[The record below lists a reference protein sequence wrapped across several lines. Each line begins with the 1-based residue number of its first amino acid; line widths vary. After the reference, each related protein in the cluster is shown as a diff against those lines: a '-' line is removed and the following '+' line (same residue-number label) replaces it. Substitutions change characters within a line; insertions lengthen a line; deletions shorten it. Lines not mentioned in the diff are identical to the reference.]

1 MPLLVAVPPARAA
14 LPRHVL
20 TASAVRAGARSRP
33 PHARFRPQA
42 DTHDEVETLSMTQ
55 LFGDPEQFGEDA
67 LRGFVAA
74 HPDHV
79 TPVDGGVV
87 RSRPQAGGRVAVVV
101 GGGCGHYPAFHGL
114 VGPGLAAGAVVGNVF
129 TSPSARQAERVAR
142 AADSGGGVLFSFG
155 NYAGDRLNF
164 GMAQERLRHAGLDV
178 RTVVVTDDI
187 ASAPAERRTE
197 RRGIAGDFTVFKVAG
212 AAAEEGLDLDGV
224 EEAARRANDRTFS
237 FGVALSGCTLPGAD
251 RPLFTVPDGMMAVGL
266 GIHGEPGIEDRPRTD
281 AATLARTLVTRL
293 LEERPADS
301 GDRVAAILNG
311 LGATKYEELFLLWG
325 QVEAELRAA
334 GLTVVRPEVGELVTS
349 LDMAAVS
356 LTLTWLDEDL
366 ERWWCAPCDTPGY
379 KRNPARPAGAP
390 PTLAPADGA
399 GADAVLPAADDA
411 SRRAAARVLHVL
423 RTVRQALH
431 DNADD
436 LGRIDAVAGDGDHGR
451 GMCKGIDAAVRAAAR
466 VAERGAGAGTTLT
479 AAADAW
485 ADEAGGTSGVLW
497 GAGLRALADALGDT
511 GAVDGERVAAGVRA
525 ALDAVTRL
533 GGARPGDK
541 TLVDALVPLAEQ
553 LDAGVAEGLSLAK
566 ASGRAAEAAT
576 RAAEETASLRPRT
589 GRAAPLAERSLGT
602 PDAGATSLALCARTA
617 AGA

>member
-1 MPLLVAVPPARAA
+1 
-14 LPRHVL
+14 
-20 TASAVRAGARSRP
+20 
-33 PHARFRPQA
+33 
-42 DTHDEVETLSMTQ
+42 MTQ

-67 LRGFVAA
+67 LRGFAAA
-74 HPDHV
+74 HADHV

-87 RSRPQAGGRVAVVV
+87 RSRPLADGRVAVVV

-142 AADSGGGVLFSFG
+142 AAERGGGVLFGFG

-164 GMAQERLRHAGLDV
+164 GMAQERLRDAGLDV
-178 RTVVVTDDI
+178 RTVVVTDDV
-187 ASAPAERRTE
+187 ASAPAERRGE

-212 AAAEEGLDLDGV
+212 AAAEEGLDLAGV

-251 RPLFTVPDGMMAVGL
+251 RPLFTVADGMMAVGL

-281 AATLARTLVTRL
+281 AATLARTLVARL
-293 LEERPADS
+293 LEERPAGS
-301 GDRVAAILNG
+301 ADRVAAILNG

-325 QVEAELRAA
+325 HVEAELRAA

-366 ERWWCAPCDTPGY
+366 ERWWCASCDAPGY
-379 KRNPARPAGAP
+379 KRVPALPAAESRS
-390 PTLAPADGA
+390 PAA
-399 GADAVLPAADDA
+399 ATETGADVAPPAADDA
-411 SRRAAARVLHVL
+411 SRQVASRVLQIL

-431 DNADD
+431 DNAED

-451 GMCKGIDAAVRAAAR
+451 GMCKGVDAAVRAAALA
-466 VAERGAGAGTTLT
+466 AERGAGAGSLLT

-497 GAGLRALADALGDT
+497 GVGLRALADALGDT
-511 GAVDGERVAAGVRA
+511 GAVDGARVAAGVRG

-541 TLVDALVPLAEQ
+541 TLVDALGPLAGQ
-553 LDAGVAEGLSLAK
+553 LGAGVAEGLPLGEA
-566 ASGRAAEAAT
+566 ARRAAEAAT
-576 RAAEETASLRPRT
+576 RAAEETESLRPRT
-589 GRAAPLAERSLGT
+589 GRAAPLAERSIGT

-617 AGA
+617 AGV

>member
-1 MPLLVAVPPARAA
+1 
-14 LPRHVL
+14 
-20 TASAVRAGARSRP
+20 
-33 PHARFRPQA
+33 
-42 DTHDEVETLSMTQ
+42 MTQ
-55 LFGDPEQFGEDA
+55 LFGDPEQFGEEA
-67 LRGFVAA
+67 LRGFAAA
-74 HPDHV
+74 HPGHV

-87 RSRPQAGGRVAVVV
+87 RSGPLDDGRVAVVV

-129 TSPSARQAERVAR
+129 TSPSARQAETVAR
-142 AADSGGGVLFSFG
+142 AAERGGGVLFGFG

-164 GMAQERLRHAGLDV
+164 GMAQERLRAAGLDV
-178 RTVVVTDDI
+178 RTVVVTDDV
-187 ASAPAERRTE
+187 ASAPAGRRHE

-293 LEERPADS
+293 LEERPAGS
-301 GDRVAAILNG
+301 AGRVAAILNG
-311 LGATKYEELFLLWG
+311 LGATKYEELYLLWG
-325 QVEAELRAA
+325 HVDAELRAA

-366 ERWWCAPCDTPGY
+366 ERWWCASCDAPGY
-379 KRNPARPAGAP
+379 RRNPALPAAAP
-390 PTLAPADGA
+390 RVVEAAAVTGA
-399 GADAVLPAADDA
+399 GAAPPPADEA
-411 SRRAAARVLHVL
+411 SRRAAATVLQNL
-423 RTVRQALH
+423 RAVQRALH
-431 DNADD
+431 DNADS

-451 GMCKGIDAAVRAAAR
+451 GMCKGIDAAVRAAGL
-466 VAERGAGAGTTLT
+466 VAERGGGAATVLT
-479 AAADAW
+479 AGADAW

-497 GAGLRALADALGDT
+497 GVGLRALAEALGDT
-511 GAVDGERVAAGVRA
+511 GAVDGETVAAGVRG

-541 TLVDALVPLAEQ
+541 TLVDALGPLAEQ
-553 LDAGVAEGLSLAK
+553 LGAGVAEGLPLGE
-566 ASGRAAEAAT
+566 ASRRAAGAAT
-576 RAAEETASLRPRT
+576 RAAEATASLRPRT

-617 AGA
+617 AGV